1 MEFNKILDELN
12 QASLFEL
19 YRLNQAIWA
28 QLEDPG
34 RNKLAKRQLRAGQE
48 ISYFDSDENR
58 LIEAVIIN
66 VKRTRALV
74 RNKHDGK
81 GWNIPFYQINID
93 GTDADIKSD
102 KKKGLDRT
110 SLKVGDYVG
119 FDDNDG
125 QEVFG
130 QVIKL
135 NPKTVRVL
143 VGKTRWRVHY
153 SSLSPVLDG
162 QTGSNLVL
170 EGEVI
175 KNG

>member
-19 YRLNQAIWA
+19 YRLNQAIWT

-34 RNKLAKRQLRAGQE
+34 RNKLAKRQLQAGQE
-48 ISYFDSDENR
+48 ISYFASDENR
-58 LIEAVIIN
+58 LIEAVIIS

-81 GWNIPFYQINID
+81 RWNIPFYQINID